1 MKHCPVCGAQ
11 LHDSD
16 IFCNSCGAR
25 CETPASAS
33 QSAAQAVLQ
42 AEPPAAP
49 GYVRPERES
58 GQPRQEYDPQ
68 QSCSQGCPPP
78 PQQTSSAACAPES
91 DPNAPLSTWG
101 YALALF
107 LMGLPLAGFV
117 FQIIWASGGTR
128 SVSRRNL
135 ARGYLALRCIL
146 AALVLL
152 IVVVVL
158 AAALPLLRR
167 LGSGFD
173 YFFDFFRYIR

>member
-1 MKHCPVCGAQ
+1 MKSCPVCGAQ

-25 CETPASAS
+25 CETPVSAS

-58 GQPRQEYDPQ
+58 GQSRQEYDPQ
-68 QSCSQGCPPP
+68 QGYAQSYAPP
-78 PQQTSSAACAPES
+78 PQQAPYAACAPES
-91 DPNAPLSTWG
+91 DPNGPLTTWG

-107 LMGLPLAGFV
+107 LMGLPLVGFV
-117 FQIIWASGGTR
+117 LQIIWAAGGTR

-135 ARGYLALRCIL
+135 ARGYLVLRCFL

-167 LGSGFD
+167 IGNGFD
-173 YFFDFFRYIR
+173 YFYDFFRYIR